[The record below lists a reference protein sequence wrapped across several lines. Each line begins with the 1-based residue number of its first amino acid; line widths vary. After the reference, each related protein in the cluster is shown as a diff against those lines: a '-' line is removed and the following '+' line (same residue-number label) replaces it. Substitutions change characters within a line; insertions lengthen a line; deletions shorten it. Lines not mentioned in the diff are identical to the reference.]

1 MRLAEHLGQPV
12 GVLLRS
18 MEDWELELWA
28 VWEATYGPLGQRR
41 TDALIASLAQ
51 AVLMPHTK
59 KVPDLHDLI
68 PFRVRDWD
76 EEATAEAAQAR
87 SLAMMTQ
94 LARVE
99 QVKQRFQ
106 TLLKA
111 KRLADWAKETGPN
124 GEWLGPIT
132 DVTDST
138 KQPEKDV

>member
-18 MEDWELELWA
+18 MDDWELELWA
-28 VWEATYGPLGQRR
+28 LWEATYGPLGQRR

-59 KVPDLHDLI
+59 QVPDLETLI
-68 PFRVRDWD
+68 PFKVRDWD

-87 SLAMMTQ
+87 SFVMMTQ

-132 DVTDST
+132 DAPPLP
-138 KQPEKDV
+138 QA